1 MLSYPYLIQLCTC
14 GEPFGAFSKSEIIVD
29 PVVVIPDILSKKES
43 VIESS
48 ILENTNGKDP
58 NTAILIQDNAVNKK
72 ACCRLSFLSWSK
84 FDKKNKVPKI
94 MVTIDEP
101 KKDESISE

>member
-1 MLSYPYLIQLCTC
+1 M
-14 GEPFGAFSKSEIIVD
+14 IIVMFNK
-29 PVVVIPDILSKKES
+29 IYKL
-43 VIESS
+43 
-48 ILENTNGKDP
+48 KDP
-58 NTAILIQDNAVNKK
+58 NTAILIQDSAVNKK